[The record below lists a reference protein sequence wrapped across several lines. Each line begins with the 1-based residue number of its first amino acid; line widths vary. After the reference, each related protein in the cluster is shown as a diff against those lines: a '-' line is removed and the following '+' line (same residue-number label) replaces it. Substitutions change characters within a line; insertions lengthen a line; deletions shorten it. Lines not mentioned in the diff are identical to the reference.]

1 VTLQDLVQSSTG
13 NLWRMKLRSFLT
25 ISGVVIAIAAFVSML
40 SFGAGMQ
47 RNVSEQY
54 NKLGLFST
62 MQVYP
67 PDKGK
72 VADSIGKAAVLDQDA
87 VRRLSGIRGV
97 ELAYPF
103 DAFPVTIAVVD
114 TELTTT
120 AQALP
125 EAAVQTKLF
134 SQMRAGTMF
143 SADSS
148 DQAMVSEDLLD
159 ILRIKDPDSLVGQR
173 LIVTAKL
180 ASLDSGIVHVFR
192 GLPAHLRERF
202 HQIRRD
208 SLKYREYWSRLGR
221 EEANAA
227 LSRFVDG
234 FLNARSVVT
243 DTLRIS
249 GVIEGRAHGRSSIKP
264 IIIPAARAARFRAGG
279 FSDDPT
285 ELLGSLRSGTLFGSA
300 NEMRGKEY
308 PHVTLSLDPNI
319 AYEPIRDSV
328 KALGFRAFSYA
339 EEFKEIRK
347 FFLYFNLGLSVV
359 GLIALVT
366 ASLGIVNTMV
376 MSIIER
382 TREIGVLKS
391 LGAEE
396 RDIRLLFL
404 AESGMIGTIGALVGI
419 LFGWLITRVASV
431 VAHAIMLREGI
442 PRFELFALPP
452 WLILTAFLFGLLV
465 SLVAGLYPAARAARV
480 DPVEA
485 LRNE

>member
-1 VTLQDLVQSSTG
+1 MTLQDLAQSSTG

-47 RNVSEQY
+47 KNVSEQY

-72 VADSIGKAAVLDQDA
+72 VADSIGRAAVLDRDA
-87 VRRLSGIRGV
+87 VKRLSSIPGV

-114 TELTTT
+114 TQLTTT

-134 SQMRAGTMF
+134 SQMRAGTLF

-202 HQIRRD
+202 RQIRRD
-208 SLKYREYWSRLGR
+208 SLQYREYWSRLGR

-249 GVIEGRAHGRSSIKP
+249 GVLEGRAHGRSSIKP
-264 IIIPAARAARFRAGG
+264 IIIPADRAARFRAGG

-285 ELLGSLRSGTLFGSA
+285 ELLGALRSGTLFGSA
-300 NEMRGKEY
+300 SEMRGKEY

-431 VAHAIMLREGI
+431 VAHSIMEREGI
-442 PRFELFALPP
+442 PKFELFALPL

>member
-1 VTLQDLVQSSTG
+1 
-13 NLWRMKLRSFLT
+13 MKLRSFLT

-54 NKLGLFST
+54 DKLGLFST

-87 VRRLSGIRGV
+87 VKRLSGIPGV

-103 DAFPVTIAVVD
+103 DAFPVTIKIVD
-114 TELTTT
+114 TQLTTT

-125 EAAVQTKLF
+125 EAAAQTKFF
-134 SQMRAGTMF
+134 SQMRAGALF

-180 ASLDSGIVHVFR
+180 ASLDSGIARVFR
-192 GLPAHLRERF
+192 GLPAHLVERF
-202 HQIRRD
+202 RQIRLD
-208 SLKYREYWSRLGR
+208 SLKYQEYWARLGR

-234 FLNARSVVT
+234 FMNARSIVT

-249 GVIEGRAHGRSSIKP
+249 GVLEGRAHGRSSIKP
-264 IIIPAARAARFRAGG
+264 VIIPAGRAARFRAGG

-285 ELLGSLRSGTLFGSA
+285 ELLASLRSGTLFGSA
-300 NEMRGKEY
+300 GEMRGKEY

-404 AESGMIGTIGALVGI
+404 AESGMIGSIGAAIGI

-431 VAHAIMLREGI
+431 VAHTIMAREGI
-442 PRFELFALPP
+442 PKFELFALPL
-452 WLILTAFLFGLLV
+452 WLILTAFLFGLVV